1 MNEPKAL
8 LRFSKLRCCPH
19 PPNNSLR
26 MQGVAV
32 RDLKLENIL
41 LDRADSLRPLLKICD
56 FGLSKVTALRPSPI
70 VQSSQFYCV
79 VLLCPAAVKA
89 CAAAVLLAFTCFGLT
104 AA

>member
-1 MNEPKAL
+1 
-8 LRFSKLRCCPH
+8 
-19 PPNNSLR
+19 

-56 FGLSKVTALRPSPI
+56 FGFSKVTALWPFPLCCW
-70 VQSSQFYCV
+70 VTFT
-79 VLLCPAAVKA
+79 VLCGCALQLITFTP
-89 CAAAVLLAFTCFGLT
+89 CAAAVLPALTRFCLT